1 MNPRTYLA
9 LGILLGTLLGCALS
23 KKRDMRTGLSVGI
36 GAALLGVAFLEVL
49 F

>member
-1 MNPRTYLA
+1 MYCRTYLA
-9 LGILLGTLLGCALS
+9 LGVLLGTLLGYALS

-36 GAALLGVAFLEVL
+36 GLALVGVAFLELL